1 MDKLTLEAPSEDQY
15 PIYEAFLVILTSL
28 GAGRVNG
35 SHTTRSDG
43 FKMNIPIELVPGL
56 CCFALK
62 YDKRKLRWGR
72 TFMPGI
78 AVDNRGLPGLCT
90 IRTLSDQVRD
100 CTGGRR
106 FSPYPVPHHRKKI

>member
-43 FKMNIPIELVPGL
+43 FKMNIPGL

-90 IRTLSDQVRD
+90 ICTLSDQVRN

-106 FSPYPVPHHRKKI
+106 LFSIPCAASS